1 MLMNGSFPTNALL
14 AAIPLS
20 IACAVLSIF
29 VVSRRWAFIG
39 EGISHSGFGGAGM
52 VWLLSL
58 LFPVFNQPWV
68 LMPAVTVFCLGTAI
82 AIGLITHRGRTDGD
96 TAIGVFMVASLAL
109 GFLAREIYR
118 SRTGHDPIGFDD
130 LLFGQVGAL
139 SQTYAVS
146 TAMLSAA
153 VILGVITFGK
163 ELVFYTVDPDTARAA
178 GVRTGLIHYLLLLTV
193 TLTIV
198 LGIRIAGSVLMTALL
213 VLPGATGLAATKSLR
228 TAFIVSIAV
237 AVTAAI
243 AGVAA
248 HARWGFVPVGPTVV
262 LVLFT
267 IFLASLAVR
276 LFPTLSRSNGR
287 TLASA

>member
-1 MLMNGSFPTNALL
+1 MNGPFPTNPLL
-14 AAIPLS
+14 AAVPLS

-58 LFPVFNQPWV
+58 VFPVFNEPWV
-68 LMPAVTVFCLGTAI
+68 LMPAVTLFCLTTAI
-82 AIGLITHRGRTDGD
+82 AIALLTHRGRTDGD

-118 SRTGHDPIGFDD
+118 SHTGHDPVGFDD

-139 SQTYAVS
+139 SRTYAVS

-153 VILGVITFGK
+153 VILGVVTFGK

-228 TAFIVSIAV
+228 AAFAVSIAV
-237 AVTAAI
+237 AVIAAM

-262 LVLFT
+262 LVLFAM
-267 IFLASLAVR
+267 FLASLAVQLVPGFPRSPGR
-276 LFPTLSRSNGR
+276 LI
-287 TLASA
+287 AKA

>member
-1 MLMNGSFPTNALL
+1 MNGSFPTNALL
-14 AAIPLS
+14 AAVALS

-39 EGISHSGFGGAGM
+39 EGISHSGFGGAGT

-58 LFPVFNQPWV
+58 IFPVFNQPWV
-68 LMPAVTVFCLGTAI
+68 LMPCVTLFCLGTAI

-109 GFLAREIYR
+109 GFLARAIYR
-118 SRTGHDPIGFDD
+118 SHTGHDPSGFDD

-139 SQTYAVS
+139 SRTYAVS

-178 GVRTGLIHYLLLLTV
+178 GVRTGLMHYLLLLTV

-228 TAFIVSIAV
+228 SAFAVSITV
-237 AVTAAI
+237 AVIAAI

-262 LVLFT
+262 LTLFA
-267 IFLASLAVR
+267 IFLASLAVKLLPR
-276 LFPTLSRSNGR
+276 VTRPFDR
-287 TLASA
+287 TVTAA